1 MKGQTRES
9 MEEEEEEEERRSE
22 KQRIE
27 RAERAERRDVR
38 AERRDLLLINVRAR
52 PCGCGG
58 SSSNSLSSSSA
69 DYYKDIISSLPDC
82 LLTHILSFLPTRA
95 SVATS
100 ILSNRWRSLWK
111 LVPVL
116 DLDQRLLF
124 TRLDTDYPGPT
135 RTNSNFSFL
144 DAVSNIWAL
153 RNAIPL
159 SKLRLHWTSN
169 CDSFLVDTW
178 VQDTLLRGGLQELD
192 LYISTGP
199 NPPLEMPTTLFFCST
214 LVSLILTGA
223 ILLNPPASAS
233 ASTFPSLR
241 ILVIGGVQYAKHNSI
256 STLLAACPVLQD
268 LSLIVST
275 SNFSG
280 LGECAGK
287 VNVIVLIPT
296 LKTLYVQWS
305 ADDCWLYKLQIN
317 TPALEWFRF
326 VGGLGE
332 DVVLENLPNLV
343 EAVIELEDDDLN
355 SVDYAKRVLDFS
367 RPLLNVQSLK
377 LSIEDA
383 EIFCN
388 PYEDGIPM
396 FHNLSSLMFYG
407 ELHPDWFAWDVV
419 LLMLCQAPK
428 LQILAFKL
436 TLEDQSYRSDF
447 KRHYHLKEEF
457 YVPECLSSH
466 LTTFYYKG
474 FSGHGIE
481 MELVRYVLKEAK
493 VLKTMKITIES
504 NLGSKAK
511 HRIHKKLMNF
521 RRSSRTCQIEFD
533 EGHLDLYPHAVLVL

>member
-124 TRLDTDYPGPT
+124 TR
-135 RTNSNFSFL
+135 
-144 DAVSNIWAL
+144 
-153 RNAIPL
+153 
-159 SKLRLHWTSN
+159 
-169 CDSFLVDTW
+169 
-178 VQDTLLRGGLQELD
+178 
-192 LYISTGP
+192 
-199 NPPLEMPTTLFFCST
+199 LEMPTTLFFCST